1 MSSRCSESL
10 CVFCPQPGHTSPPV
24 TSRNGF
30 TDSILT
36 STKLFTPCLVTMPS
50 LFTEPLVVTS
60 RALVVCNFYRYGER
74 CVLTGGS
81 PVSLSVLSLLLLFLW
96 PDTGYTALF
105 CGPAVKSAVNGVPC
119 KPPPPPPTL
128 LIWESLPGDPVQR
141 QKGQICDVTGED
153 PSENTV
159 HL

>member
-1 MSSRCSESL
+1 MSSCHLDAQKVSVSFVPNLVIPLLLSRPETGSRILFSRPQSRSHL
-10 CVFCPQPGHTSPPV
+10 VFSP
-24 TSRNGF
+24 
-30 TDSILT
+30 
-36 STKLFTPCLVTMPS
+36 CPS

-105 CGPAVKSAVNGVPC
+105 CGPAVKSAVTGVPC
-119 KPPPPPPTL
+119 KPPPPPHAADMGVFT
-128 LIWESLPGDPVQR
+128 R
-141 QKGQICDVTGED
+141 
-153 PSENTV
+153 
-159 HL
+159 